1 MAEIKDWE
9 LSDDYF
15 KAEDSAKEL
24 KLEDFMTE
32 EPSEHDG
39 SDGAFGSLGAASS
52 DQALLQKTIQDVHE
66 VLARAQKGDTI
77 QEIAAELA
85 LDEQYVYNIQV
96 SAQGFREDD
105 EIAVAHLVMMG

>member
-1 MAEIKDWE
+1 MAEIKAWE
-9 LSDDYF
+9 LNDDYF
-15 KAEDSAKEL
+15 QPEDSAKEL
-24 KLEDFMTE
+24 KLEELMPE

-39 SDGAFGSLGAASS
+39 SDGTFGFFGNTT
-52 DQALLQKTIQDVHE
+52 DQNLLQKTIQDVHE

-77 QEIAAELA
+77 QEMAAELE

>member
-1 MAEIKDWE
+1 MAEIKDWD

-24 KLEDFMTE
+24 KLEDFITE
-32 EPSEHDG
+32 EPSDNN
-39 SDGAFGSLGAASS
+39 STFGASAST

-77 QEIAAELA
+77 KEIAAELG

-105 EIAVAHLVMMG
+105 VIAVAHLVMMG

>member
-9 LSDDYF
+9 LNDDYF
-15 KAEDSAKEL
+15 QAEDSAKEL

-32 EPSEHDG
+32 EPSEHDD
-39 SDGAFGSLGAASS
+39 SDGTFGSFGDTT
-52 DQALLQKTIQDVHE
+52 DQNLLQKTIQDVHE

-77 QEIAAELA
+77 QEIAAELE

>member
-9 LSDDYF
+9 LNDDYF
-15 KAEDSAKEL
+15 QAEDSAKEL

-32 EPSEHDG
+32 ESSEHDG
-39 SDGAFGSLGAASS
+39 SDGTFGSFGDTT
-52 DQALLQKTIQDVHE
+52 DQNLLQKTIQDVHE

-77 QEIAAELA
+77 QEIAAELE

>member
-9 LSDDYF
+9 LSNDYF

-39 SDGAFGSLGAASS
+39 SDGTFGSFGNTT
-52 DQALLQKTIQDVHE
+52 DQDLLQKTIHDVHE

-77 QEIAAELA
+77 KEIAAELG
-85 LDEQYVYNIQV
+85 LEEQYV
-96 SAQGFREDD
+96 
-105 EIAVAHLVMMG
+105 

>member
-1 MAEIKDWE
+1 MSHPNMMA
-9 LSDDYF
+9 L
-15 KAEDSAKEL
+15 
-24 KLEDFMTE
+24 M
-32 EPSEHDG
+32 EP
-39 SDGAFGSLGAASS
+39 FGSFGDTT
-52 DQALLQKTIQDVHE
+52 DQNLLQKTIQDVHE

-77 QEIAAELA
+77 QEIAAELE

>member
-32 EPSEHDG
+32 EPSERDG
-39 SDGAFGSLGAASS
+39 PDGTFGSFGDTT
-52 DQALLQKTIQDVHE
+52 DQDLLQKTIQDVHE

-77 QEIAAELA
+77 QEIAAKLG

>member
-9 LSDDYF
+9 LNDDYVQ
-15 KAEDSAKEL
+15 AEDSAKEL

-32 EPSEHDG
+32 APSEHDG
-39 SDGAFGSLGAASS
+39 TFGFFGNTT
-52 DQALLQKTIQDVHE
+52 DQNLLQKTIQDVHE

-77 QEIAAELA
+77 QEIAAELE

>member
-9 LSDDYF
+9 LSDDF
-15 KAEDSAKEL
+15 FQEEDSAKEL
-24 KLEDFMTE
+24 KLADFMTE

-39 SDGAFGSLGAASS
+39 SDGTFDSFGDTT
-52 DQALLQKTIQDVHE
+52 DQDLLQKTIQDVHE
-66 VLARAQKGDTI
+66 VLTRAQKGDTI
-77 QEIAAELA
+77 QEIAAELE

>member
-9 LSDDYF
+9 LNDDYF
-15 KAEDSAKEL
+15 QAEDSAKEL

-32 EPSEHDG
+32 EPSEHDD
-39 SDGAFGSLGAASS
+39 SDGTFGSFGDTT
-52 DQALLQKTIQDVHE
+52 DQDLLQKTIQDVHE
-66 VLARAQKGDTI
+66 VLTLAQKGDTI
-77 QEIAAELA
+77 QEIATELE

>member
-9 LSDDYF
+9 LIDDYF
-15 KAEDSAKEL
+15 QAEDSAKEL

-32 EPSEHDG
+32 EPSEHDD
-39 SDGAFGSLGAASS
+39 SDGTFGSFGDTT
-52 DQALLQKTIQDVHE
+52 DQDLLQKTIQDVHE
-66 VLARAQKGDTI
+66 VLTRAQKGDTI
-77 QEIAAELA
+77 QEIATELE

>member
-9 LSDDYF
+9 LNDDYF
-15 KAEDSAKEL
+15 QVEDSAKEL

-32 EPSEHDG
+32 ETSEHDG
-39 SDGAFGSLGAASS
+39 SDRTFGSFGNTT
-52 DQALLQKTIQDVHE
+52 DQNLLQKTIQDVHE

-77 QEIAAELA
+77 QEIAAELE

>member
-9 LSDDYF
+9 LNDDYF
-15 KAEDSAKEL
+15 QAEDSAKEL

-32 EPSEHDG
+32 ESSEHDG
-39 SDGAFGSLGAASS
+39 SDGTFGSFGDTT
-52 DQALLQKTIQDVHE
+52 DQNLLQKTIQDVHE

-77 QEIAAELA
+77 QEIAAELG

>member
-1 MAEIKDWE
+1 MAEIKDWD

-24 KLEDFMTE
+24 KLEDFITE
-32 EPSEHDG
+32 EPSDND
-39 SDGAFGSLGAASS
+39 STFGDSHFS
-52 DQALLQKTIQDVHE
+52 DQALLQKTIHDVHE

-77 QEIAAELA
+77 KEIATELG
-85 LDEQYVYNIQV
+85 LEEQYVYNIQV

>member
-15 KAEDSAKEL
+15 KAEESDKEL

-32 EPSEHDG
+32 EPSEND
-39 SDGAFGSLGAASS
+39 STFGESTCS

-77 QEIAAELA
+77 KEIAAELG

>member
-15 KAEDSAKEL
+15 QAEDSAKEL

-39 SDGAFGSLGAASS
+39 SDGPFGSFGDTT
-52 DQALLQKTIQDVHE
+52 DQILLQKTIQDVHE

-77 QEIAAELA
+77 QEIAAELE

>member
-9 LSDDYF
+9 LNDDYF
-15 KAEDSAKEL
+15 QAEDSAKEL

-32 EPSEHDG
+32 EPSEHDD
-39 SDGAFGSLGAASS
+39 SDGTFGSFGDTT
-52 DQALLQKTIQDVHE
+52 DQDLLQKTIQDVHE

-77 QEIAAELA
+77 QEIATELE

>member
-9 LSDDYF
+9 LNDDYF
-15 KAEDSAKEL
+15 QAEESAKEL

-32 EPSEHDG
+32 EPSEHDV
-39 SDGAFGSLGAASS
+39 SDGTFVSFGDTT
-52 DQALLQKTIQDVHE
+52 DQNLLQKTIQDVHE

-77 QEIAAELA
+77 QEIAAELE

>member
-15 KAEDSAKEL
+15 QAEDSAKEL

-39 SDGAFGSLGAASS
+39 SDGTHSVPSETLLTRTCSRRLSKTSMKFSHELRRAIPFRRLLRNWSWMSS
-52 DQALLQKTIQDVHE
+52 MFIISRCL
-66 VLARAQKGDTI
+66 RR
-77 QEIAAELA
+77 
-85 LDEQYVYNIQV
+85 V
-96 SAQGFREDD
+96 SGRTMRLRWR
-105 EIAVAHLVMMG
+105 IWL

>member
-1 MAEIKDWE
+1 MTEIKDWE
-9 LSDDYF
+9 LNDDYF
-15 KAEDSAKEL
+15 QAEDSAKEL

-32 EPSEHDG
+32 EPSEHDVSNG
-39 SDGAFGSLGAASS
+39 TFGSFGDTT
-52 DQALLQKTIQDVHE
+52 DQNLLQKTIQDVHE

-77 QEIAAELA
+77 QEIAAELE